1 MSLRYRWL
9 LFDADDTLI
18 DFQAT
23 ESAAFGAL
31 LQQLGIAFAAAHH
44 QLYREINETLW
55 RALERGEITAA
66 RLTIQR
72 FEMLA
77 IELGLD
83 IDAERISLDYLQH
96 VADSTRFIPGAK
108 EVVQTLSRDYRI
120 GIVTNGFKQIKYRQ
134 LAGSG
139 FAEHLEAILISEEVG
154 AAKPH
159 ADFFDA
165 AFAKIGQPPKDSV
178 LIIGDSLSSD
188 IGGGQAYGI
197 DTCWYNPK
205 QLALPDQTYTPTY
218 TIARLEQLLEILA

>member
-1 MSLRYRWL
+1 MPQHYQWL

-23 ESAAFGAL
+23 ETAAFACL
-31 LQQLGIAFAAAHH
+31 LQQLGVAFAGEHRER
-44 QLYREINETLW
+44 YREINEVLW

-66 RLTIQR
+66 RLMVQR
-72 FEMLA
+72 FEVFA
-77 IELGLD
+77 AELGLT
-83 IDAERISLDYLQH
+83 IDAERISVDYLQH
-96 VADSTRFIPGAK
+96 IADCTRFIPGAN
-108 EVVQTLSRDYRI
+108 EVIQTLSRSYRI

-165 AFAKIGQPPKDSV
+165 AFAKIGQPSKDAV

-188 IGGGQAYGI
+188 IGGGHAYGI

-205 QLALPDQTYTPTY
+205 QLAPPEQPVPSY
-218 TIARLEQLLEILA
+218 TIARLEQLLDILM

>member
-1 MSLRYRWL
+1 MPEPYQWL

-23 ESAAFGAL
+23 ETAAFACL
-31 LQQLGIAFAAAHH
+31 LQQLGVAFAVEHH
-44 QLYREINETLW
+44 DRYREINEVLW

-72 FEMLA
+72 FEMFA
-77 IELGLD
+77 AALGLT
-83 IDAERISLDYLQH
+83 IDAERISVDYMQH
-96 VADSTRFIPGAK
+96 IVDCTRFIPGAI
-108 EVVQTLSRDYRI
+108 EVIESLSRRFRI

-139 FAEHLEAILISEEVG
+139 FGEHLQAILISEEVG

-165 AFAKIGQPPKDSV
+165 AFAKIGQPPKDAV

-188 IGGGQAYGI
+188 ISGGHAYGI

-205 QLALPDQTYTPTY
+205 QLAQPEQPAPTY
-218 TIARLEQLLEILA
+218 TIARLEQLLDILR